1 MNEYF
6 YSWFSMYLV
15 VEEWRSF
22 FFFFFFFMVSTQRVQ
37 KIIPTHYVMHHDKKG
52 MTPHELFET
61 EHAELLEKAQKWIK
75 ETSQSCSAVAVLVA
89 TVVFAAAYTIPGGN
103 DLSGRPNFINSPFF
117 LFFTVMDVVSLACSL
132 TSVVMFLSIL
142 SSPFEYENFH
152 RSLPRKL
159 GIGFT
164 LLFFSVT
171 TTMLSFAATIFL
183 ILHFERKTWTSTLIY
198 TASFLPVTMFALM
211 QFPLYAS
218 FTNTLQ
224 TLIKKIVKKTLS
236 LKIVPRFLRT
246 RKGKNH

>member
-1 MNEYF
+1 
-6 YSWFSMYLV
+6 
-15 VEEWRSF
+15 
-22 FFFFFFFMVSTQRVQ
+22 MVSTQGVR
-37 KIIPTHYVMHHDKKG
+37 KIIPTHYEMHHEKIEGK
-52 MTPHELFET
+52 TPLELFKQN
-61 EHAELLEKAQKWIK
+61 HDKLLVKAQKWTK
-75 ETSQSCSAVAVLVA
+75 ETCQSCSAVAVLVA
-89 TVVFAAAYTIPGGN
+89 AAYTIPGGN
-103 DLSGRPNFINSPFF
+103 NRSGRPNFIDSPFF

-132 TSVVMFLSIL
+132 TSVVTFLSIL

-198 TASFLPVTMFALM
+198 TASFLPVSMFALM
-211 QFPLYAS
+211 QFPLYAA

>member
-1 MNEYF
+1 MQ
-6 YSWFSMYLV
+6 SV
-15 VEEWRSF
+15 R
-22 FFFFFFFMVSTQRVQ
+22 
-37 KIIPTHYVMHHDKKG
+37 KIIPTNYVMHHDTINR
-52 MTPHELFET
+52 MTPQELFKT
-61 EHAELLEKAQKWIK
+61 KHADLLKEAQKWIK

-89 TVVFAAAYTIPGGN
+89 TVVFAAAYTIPGGS
-103 DLSGRPNFINSPFF
+103 DLSGRPNFIDSPFF

-132 TSVVMFLSIL
+132 TSVVTFLSIL

-183 ILHFERKTWTSTLIY
+183 ILHFQRKTWTSTLIY

-218 FTNTLQ
+218 FTNTSQ

-236 LKIVPRFLRT
+236 LKLFLVS
-246 RKGKNH
+246 